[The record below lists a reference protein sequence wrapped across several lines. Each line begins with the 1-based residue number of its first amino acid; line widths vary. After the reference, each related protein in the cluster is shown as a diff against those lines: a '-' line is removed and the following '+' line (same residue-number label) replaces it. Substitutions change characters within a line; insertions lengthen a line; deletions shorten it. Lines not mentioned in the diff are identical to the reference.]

1 VDIVAVTNNKRID
14 VLPNTPTFK
23 ELGVEM
29 PAKPMFIV
37 IANNTTDVATL
48 RDVERAV
55 TKLLNT
61 PEFVKSLSVELV
73 VNPGTGA
80 DARAE
85 TERALQ
91 QQTKFVEYVKML
103 KK

>member
-1 VDIVAVTNNKRID
+1 
-14 VLPNTPTFK
+14 
-23 ELGVEM
+23 
-29 PAKPMFIV
+29 
-37 IANNTTDVATL
+37 
-48 RDVERAV
+48 
-55 TKLLNT
+55 LLNT

-85 TERALQ
+85 TERSLQ
-91 QQTKFVEYVKML
+91 QQVKFVEYVKML